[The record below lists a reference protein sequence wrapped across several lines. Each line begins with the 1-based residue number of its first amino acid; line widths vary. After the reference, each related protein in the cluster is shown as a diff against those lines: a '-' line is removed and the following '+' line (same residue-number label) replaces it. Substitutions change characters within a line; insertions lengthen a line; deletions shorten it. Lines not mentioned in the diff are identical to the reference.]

1 MTKLFK
7 MSSGNARKLV
17 SKLVFKNGLIPA
29 VAKNN
34 SGKVLM
40 VGFMNRK
47 SLLKTLTTGYMHYY
61 SRSRRRIW
69 MKGEESGFK
78 QRVLEVR
85 VNCENNSLLFTVEQ
99 EGLGACHM
107 GYETCFYRKASI
119 RGVFKK
125 VEEKKFNPKRVY
137 GSSRL
142 KTSKKLLKE

>member
-1 MTKLFK
+1 MTKLFR
-7 MSSGNARKLV
+7 MSSVNAMKLV

-34 SGKVLM
+34 IGMVLM
-40 VGFMNRK
+40 IGFMNK
-47 SLLKTLTTGYMHYY
+47 ESLLKTLTTGYMHYY
-61 SRSRRRIW
+61 SRTRKKIW

-99 EGLGACHM
+99 EGPGACHM
-107 GYETCFYRKASI
+107 GYETCFYRKASP

-125 VEEKKFNPKRVY
+125 VEEKRFNPRKVY
-137 GSSRL
+137 GL
-142 KTSKKLLKE
+142 KFKKIS